1 MGEVG
6 RACREFKEMKI
17 KTGGWYLSW
26 EKGIKERMQFYS
38 RRYKNC
44 GFIQRKHQECLR
56 NAL

>member
-26 EKGIKERMQFYS
+26 EKGIKGKYRVL
-38 RRYKNC
+38 KN
-44 GFIQRKHQECLR
+44 
-56 NAL
+56 